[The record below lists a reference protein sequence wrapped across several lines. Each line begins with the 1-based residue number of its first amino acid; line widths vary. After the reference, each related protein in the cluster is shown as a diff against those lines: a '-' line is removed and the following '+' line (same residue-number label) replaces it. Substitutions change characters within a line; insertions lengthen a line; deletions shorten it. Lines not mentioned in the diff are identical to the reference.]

1 MEGADGQFEGLISTR
16 AIAERYI
23 AATDELDD
31 GSPESSMAVAS
42 SLIESLSQ
50 KVCELMFE
58 NVMRLEAEDVLHDV
72 VDDMIA
78 SELREAVVL
87 DGSGR
92 AIGIVT
98 RSDVATPPRRDVI
111 LVDHNEVRQAATGI
125 EEANVLEIIDHH
137 RIADVTTANPIK
149 FLNRPIGS
157 TATLVAM
164 EFREHGVDIP
174 PALASVLLSAIM
186 TDTVILKSPTATEID
201 RDQVSFLAGIIGV
214 DPTEFGLSVF
224 RARGGDADMA
234 IEELVEADS
243 KEFQLDDDTIL
254 IAQHET
260 VDLSVVM
267 DREEEIRE
275 HMRTLIK
282 NKGYETVILMV
293 TDILAEGTQL
303 MAEGNRKIVN
313 RAFDIECT
321 GEGGTWM
328 PGVLSRKKQVA
339 ARILR

>member
-1 MEGADGQFEGLISTR
+1 
-16 AIAERYI
+16 
-23 AATDELDD
+23 
-31 GSPESSMAVAS
+31 
-42 SLIESLSQ
+42 
-50 KVCELMFE
+50 
-58 NVMRLEAEDVLHDV
+58 
-72 VDDMIA
+72 MIA